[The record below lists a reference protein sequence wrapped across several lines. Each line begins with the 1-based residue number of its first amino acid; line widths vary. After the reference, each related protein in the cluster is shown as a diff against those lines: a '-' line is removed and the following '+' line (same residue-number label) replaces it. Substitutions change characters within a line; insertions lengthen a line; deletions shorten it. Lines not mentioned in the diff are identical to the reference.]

1 MSTLVY
7 YFHPRRSSHTEQL
20 GTGDFVLLVQVPL
33 SFTQRER
40 EREMLNKNHSLG
52 EENGTKSTLRYMH
65 QKGSTLTSYQ
75 LLIKIL
81 YDTFNLW
88 FKY

>member
-20 GTGDFVLLVQVPL
+20 GTGDFVKSVQVPL

>member
-33 SFTQRER
+33 SFTERER
-40 EREMLNKNHSLG
+40 ERERDAK
-52 EENGTKSTLRYMH
+52 
-65 QKGSTLTSYQ
+65 
-75 LLIKIL
+75 
-81 YDTFNLW
+81 
-88 FKY
+88 